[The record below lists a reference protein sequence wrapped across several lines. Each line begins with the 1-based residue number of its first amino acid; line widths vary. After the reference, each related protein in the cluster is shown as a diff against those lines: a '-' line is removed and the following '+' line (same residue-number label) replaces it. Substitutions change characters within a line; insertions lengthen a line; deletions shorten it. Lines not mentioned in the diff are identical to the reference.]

1 MSVQHANRGIVKKD
15 LQLYYNREFS
25 KSFRGEATSNL
36 ANTVSIGAQ
45 GGSLTVATTYPS
57 FSEDLS
63 TGNYFKNFPNG
74 GVLYHLVTNPAFS
87 DNASLYNNNGG
98 LTGATSIPI
107 AGTYLIFSFYVYLT
121 QIYTGYAGGLGGYIN
136 VNTNSG
142 GNGSIGSVLT
152 SYGWTFYVNGVADN
166 GWSSNTANLN
176 KWIRIT
182 AFVNNGAISSSAK
195 YFSNWYI
202 YNDRLTSGAMYI
214 AKFQIEQKTYITNP
228 VSYDILTN
236 LSNRGETTTNL
247 ISNPDF
253 TSTSNW
259 ANNGNVTLSTLT
271 VGAKTYLKVVSNQ
284 GSSTPGILSDAIAV
298 TAGNVYTL
306 SAYAY
311 RSGAEA
317 YLYVLNVTA
326 NSDLIWTGQSA
337 AALGSTEGW
346 RVNKFTVP
354 AGCTSIKVGILFSGP
369 TIGDIFYVEKMQLEQ
384 REYQSAFV
392 NGSRTTNT
400 LASGGGLL
408 DMSGNNNNADLTN
421 VSFDSTGYIFGGSAN
436 YIDLPSSTFLDFN
449 LNNFSI
455 FTWIK
460 SSATGNFGNIFN
472 NMNVAGTLGVQFLT
486 KPSNGGCRVW
496 VGDLSHDNTVN
507 VTNGSW
513 NYIGFV
519 RDGDYVY
526 FYVNGSLSTTG
537 TGFAAKNATPNSGND
552 RRIGRQTTNTA
563 YDFNGQISNFKIY
576 SRLLTAAEVLQNFN
590 ATRKTYGI

>member
-15 LQLYYNREFS
+15 LQLYYNREFQ

-36 ANTVSIGAQ
+36 VMNPNDSNYYQGLYQTIITPNAAIAPDGSNNAWSLAWNGTATTYNYYSKNFPIVSSTVYTTSVFAKAGTHDVIWMGISNMSGGENAASFNLTTGVATNASPASASFSMVYYGGGWWRCITTNTSGSAGATASAMTVSVGSNRATLGTVYFWGFQAERKSYVTTFLDSLNPIRNQVATNLYSADPYDGFDFISTYNYQGSTGATISVISGVVNPINSPTVMRYYTGTTGYQ
-45 GGSLTVATTYPS
+45 YFALTKTGLASGTYTVSYYARLESGGPTALNNAQLWRDTSPDRAMDGDPNPTIYTYWRRFRVTALVTSGALYFFPIHSGSLTGGFTVYFTGFQLESGSEPTS
-57 FSEDLS
+57 FSPTTIS
-63 TGNYFKNFPNG
+63 
-74 GVLYHLVTNPAFS
+74 
-87 DNASLYNNNGG
+87 
-98 LTGATSIPI
+98 
-107 AGTYLIFSFYVYLT
+107 
-121 QIYTGYAGGLGGYIN
+121 
-136 VNTNSG
+136 
-142 GNGSIGSVLT
+142 
-152 SYGWTFYVNGVADN
+152 
-166 GWSSNTANLN
+166 TANT
-176 KWIRIT
+176 T
-182 AFVNNGAISSSAK
+182 AA
-195 YFSNWYI
+195 
-202 YNDRLTSGAMYI
+202 
-214 AKFQIEQKTYITNP
+214 
-228 VSYDILTN
+228 
-236 LSNRGETTTNL
+236 
-247 ISNPDF
+247 
-253 TSTSNW
+253 
-259 ANNGNVTLSTLT
+259 
-271 VGAKTYLKVVSNQ
+271 
-284 GSSTPGILSDAIAV
+284 
-298 TAGNVYTL
+298 
-306 SAYAY
+306 
-311 RSGAEA
+311 
-317 YLYVLNVTA
+317 
-326 NSDLIWTGQSA
+326 
-337 AALGSTEGW
+337 
-346 RVNKFTVP
+346 
-354 AGCTSIKVGILFSGP
+354 
-369 TIGDIFYVEKMQLEQ
+369 
-384 REYQSAFV
+384 
-392 NGSRTTNT
+392 
-400 LASGGGLL
+400 GGGLL
-408 DMSGNNNNADLTN
+408 DISGNNVNADLTN
-421 VSFDSTGYIFGGSAN
+421 VSFNSTGYIFGGSAN

>member
-15 LQLYYNREFS
+15 LQLYYNREFQ

-36 ANTVSIGAQ
+36 IMNPSDANYYQGLYQTIITPNAAIAPDGSNNAWSLAWNGTATTFNYYSKNFPIVSSTVYTTSVFAKAGTHDVIWMGISNMSGGENAASFNLTTGVATNASPASASFSMVYYGGGWWRCITTNTSGSAGATASAMTVSVGSNRATLGTVYFWGFQAERKSYVTTFLDSLNPIRNQVATNLYSADPYDGFDFISTYNYQGSTGDTISVISGVVNPINSPTVMRYYTGTTGYQYFALTKTGLASGTYTVSYYARLESGGPTALNNAQLWRDTSPDRAMDGDPNPTIYTYWRRFRVTALVTSGALYFFPIHS
-45 GGSLTVATTYPS
+45 GSLTGGFTVYFTGFQLESGSEPTS
-57 FSEDLS
+57 FSPTTIS
-63 TGNYFKNFPNG
+63 
-74 GVLYHLVTNPAFS
+74 
-87 DNASLYNNNGG
+87 
-98 LTGATSIPI
+98 
-107 AGTYLIFSFYVYLT
+107 
-121 QIYTGYAGGLGGYIN
+121 
-136 VNTNSG
+136 
-142 GNGSIGSVLT
+142 
-152 SYGWTFYVNGVADN
+152 
-166 GWSSNTANLN
+166 TANT
-176 KWIRIT
+176 T
-182 AFVNNGAISSSAK
+182 AA
-195 YFSNWYI
+195 
-202 YNDRLTSGAMYI
+202 
-214 AKFQIEQKTYITNP
+214 
-228 VSYDILTN
+228 
-236 LSNRGETTTNL
+236 
-247 ISNPDF
+247 
-253 TSTSNW
+253 
-259 ANNGNVTLSTLT
+259 
-271 VGAKTYLKVVSNQ
+271 
-284 GSSTPGILSDAIAV
+284 
-298 TAGNVYTL
+298 
-306 SAYAY
+306 
-311 RSGAEA
+311 
-317 YLYVLNVTA
+317 
-326 NSDLIWTGQSA
+326 
-337 AALGSTEGW
+337 
-346 RVNKFTVP
+346 
-354 AGCTSIKVGILFSGP
+354 
-369 TIGDIFYVEKMQLEQ
+369 
-384 REYQSAFV
+384 
-392 NGSRTTNT
+392 
-400 LASGGGLL
+400 GGGLL
-408 DMSGNNNNADLTN
+408 DISGNNVNADLTN
-421 VSFDSTGYIFGGSAN
+421 VSFNSTGYIFGGSAN